1 MMSKLM
7 RTPEVAEL
15 LGVPEATL
23 RYWRFRGEGPKS
35 FTLGRKNVVY
45 REDDVEAYLKTQ
57 YAATVR
63 GA

>member
-1 MMSKLM
+1 MMSKLL

-45 REDDVEAYLKTQ
+45 REDDVLAWVQDQ
-57 YAATVR
+57 YDKAHA
-63 GA
+63 